1 MSFNSYSLDKA
12 YSVLG
17 TWICWKS
24 PNLNHFGKNGVKISI
39 LKFSCACILELYNKD
54 KEKVLIGGKS
64 ETASQ

>member
-24 PNLNHFGKNGVKISI
+24 PNLTHFDIKWNNNFNIK
-39 LKFSCACILELYNKD
+39 LELY
-54 KEKVLIGGKS
+54 LYPG
-64 ETASQ
+64 ALQ